1 MWAHSGESGSVVLL
15 EWLLLLEREWFNHNN
30 NKELKME
37 TPVSQATAFD
47 RIELNIVTQLREM
60 KNESIRLSAEN
71 ESLKAR
77 IAVVEAERNRM
88 RAELEI
94 QEYEDQIETLQ
105 YIVDHAEGKGDVS
118 WWNERDPQGFWLVC
132 EAEEDEDEE
141 EAIYLG
147 KDFDEAHKVLEERR
161 EAYID
166 AYWGDALPR
175 K

>member
-1 MWAHSGESGSVVLL
+1 
-15 EWLLLLEREWFNHNN
+15 
-30 NKELKME
+30 ME

-147 KDFDEAHKVLEERR
+147 KDFDEAHTVLEERR